1 MLTVLAEDPTTAIGY
16 SAVFWGVLAGSIIPV
31 VPTGAI
37 VGAGAAV
44 AVSSGQLSIPVVVL
58 VAAAGALIGDLVTFG
73 VARAGHGPLMRL
85 LARRQSEE
93 RLADFRGRFTRQG
106 WLVIVVGR
114 ILPAGRI
121 PSLLAAGALAYPWRR
136 LVPAAAVACLVW
148 AGAYT
153 ALGAL
158 TGGLFDDP
166 FVAPLLGAA
175 VVLVVGGLSSLIASR
190 VSRRRKRAA
199 VQEAA
204 QDVPQNVTDP
214 EHTP

>member
-1 MLTVLAEDPTTAIGY
+1 VLSVLAADPTSAIGY
-16 SAVFWGVLAGSIIPV
+16 SAVFWGVLFGSVIPV

-44 AVSSGQLSIPVVVL
+44 AVSSGGLSLSLPLVVL
-58 VAAAGALIGDLVTFG
+58 VATAGALIGDLVTFG

-85 LARRQSEE
+85 LSRRQSPQ
-93 RLADFRGRFTRQG
+93 RLEDFRGRFARHG
-106 WLVIVVGR
+106 WLVVVVGR
-114 ILPAGRI
+114 LLPAGRI

-148 AGAYT
+148 GLAYT

-166 FVAPLLGAA
+166 FIAPLLGAG
-175 VVLVVGGLSSLIASR
+175 VVLVVGGISSLIASR
-190 VSRRRKRAA
+190 VARRRRIAA
-199 VQEAA
+199 
-204 QDVPQNVTDP
+204 DPQPDRETTKDT
-214 EHTP
+214 TP